1 MILFVFALIL
11 FSLSYVVLI
20 RQIRINAIL
29 RLILIVLFLLISF
42 KNPILVIFGGNL
54 LAPQLPGPI
63 IIGASAAQLAL
74 IIAVF
79 FGLVL
84 ELFLFIVSIVFKVRA
99 GNAFRICL
107 FLIVI
112 TSASCISFIATCN
125 ADLPPQN
132 TFYTFRDAKYPDS
145 FRIVHLT
152 DTHIGTNVSPER
164 VRDIVRQVN
173 ELNPDVIIHTGDII
187 DGKYEAIAPQVDEL
201 KGLKAKYGVYAVNG
215 NHEYYSSAP
224 DWEHVWKKLNIRMI
238 NNANVTITDDFGRKL
253 LVLAGVSDPAARKYG
268 LNMSGPDYE
277 AALDGVDG
285 SLPVIMLSHRPAE
298 FPNCATA
305 GADITFS
312 GHTHGGM
319 IPVLK
324 QIVSL
329 TNGGYVSGYYEHKG
343 KKMITGNGTILWA
356 GFYARINDP
365 AEIVVVDLKKK

>member
-63 IIGASAAQLAL
+63 VIGASAAQLAL

-107 FLIVI
+107 FLMVI

-164 VRDIVRQVN
+164 VRD
-173 ELNPDVIIHTGDII
+173 
-187 DGKYEAIAPQVDEL
+187 
-201 KGLKAKYGVYAVNG
+201 
-215 NHEYYSSAP
+215 
-224 DWEHVWKKLNIRMI
+224 
-238 NNANVTITDDFGRKL
+238 
-253 LVLAGVSDPAARKYG
+253 
-268 LNMSGPDYE
+268 
-277 AALDGVDG
+277 
-285 SLPVIMLSHRPAE
+285 
-298 FPNCATA
+298 
-305 GADITFS
+305 
-312 GHTHGGM
+312 
-319 IPVLK
+319 
-324 QIVSL
+324 
-329 TNGGYVSGYYEHKG
+329 
-343 KKMITGNGTILWA
+343 
-356 GFYARINDP
+356 
-365 AEIVVVDLKKK
+365 